1 MHTCVFSTYI
11 LHTVAP
17 STALRLRI
25 YPSSSDT
32 MMRPPCPSFSVIG
45 FASSDLR
52 VSCYSIWV
60 PTRTLPMHSTRPH
73 RLCAVGR
80 RANCQQYAH
89 AANESRHTP
98 DSLVTYRY
106 GHRHTHTH
114 THTHTLPHPN
124 TARVYAWACHTRTPT
139 LRKSAPLCMYNLLS
153 GVRCMKCTVFEW
165 RMRPCLYLA
174 SVPACSGMS
183 RAYVCM

>member
-114 THTHTLPHPN
+114 THTHIATPEHRTRIRLGVPYANTN
-124 TARVYAWACHTRTPT
+124 TAQVSPT
-139 LRKSAPLCMYNLLS
+139 VHVQPSFGSALHEVHCI
-153 GVRCMKCTVFEW
+153 
-165 RMRPCLYLA
+165 
-174 SVPACSGMS
+174 
-183 RAYVCM
+183 